1 MNGIVTAVQSA
12 ANFETTSPL
21 SRVLLEQVGP
31 GPTITLSYNQSD
43 TALEL
48 ARVVSSESQYF
59 GNLVTHVANPG
70 NPLNLLS
77 LPPLGEVNNQYLT
90 LRDGT
95 RIDDEWQI
103 AQKTRYVLAF
113 LPRAF

>member
-1 MNGIVTAVQSA
+1 MNGTITAVQSA
-12 ANFETTSPL
+12 ANFETASPL
-21 SRVLLEQVGP
+21 SRVVLEQVGP
-31 GPTITLSYNQSD
+31 GPTITLSYNQSN

-59 GNLVTHVANPG
+59 GNLVTHVANPDG
-70 NPLNLLS
+70 PPNLLS
-77 LPPLGEVNNQYLT
+77 LPPLGEVKNQYLT

-103 AQKTRYVLAF
+103 AQQTRYVLAF